1 MQTNPE
7 HKPLG
12 ALREQL
18 DRIDTTILAALADRD
33 AVITGIAASKAS
45 DARPVRDPDREREL
59 LDRLTRRASDAGM
72 NPHYVEQVFR
82 RIIDHSV
89 RQQSRQLTTTPP
101 AATAATTAAPLVIA
115 YQGGEGAWSQL
126 AARAHTATLDRPI
139 TTLGCPTFAACL
151 AAVRERRADLA
162 ILPVENNVAG
172 AIDEVL
178 DLLDESELPIVG
190 EEVLPVEHCLIGLP
204 GASLDTIRV
213 VRSHPQALSQCRN
226 WLSQRARWAVE
237 PHVDTALAV
246 AQVASDGDPAAAAI
260 ASEAAAAHHG
270 LQVLQRGIAD
280 AGGNATRFVLV
291 SRDAVPLP
299 PLNVPCR
306 TTLVFAVHDACGAL
320 AACLQEFASRGLNLS
335 RIASRPR
342 RRTPGQ
348 YAFHADVEGHIGD
361 AGTQAA
367 LDALGSRVTRLRV
380 LGCYPTTRSFASLPA
395 PGRDERT
402 RVVAPVSLTT
412 MASVAPGGPGSD
424 GPKLA
429 SRRPDR
435 GNTIVHVGSGESVS
449 VPIGAGCAPV
459 MIAGPC
465 SVESEEQVLACA
477 RAVKEA
483 GARILRGGCFKP
495 RTSPYAFQGLGLD
508 GLRLL
513 VEAGREY
520 GLPVVT
526 EVLDSDHVEAVA
538 ASADMLQIGARNM
551 QNFALLK
558 AVGRTD
564 RPVLLKRG
572 MVATLDE
579 WLHAAEYILA
589 QGNRQVVLCERGI
602 RTFETATRS
611 TLDLSA
617 VPVMQSRTH
626 LPVMVDPSHAAGHR
640 EPIPALTA
648 AALAV
653 GAHALIV
660 EIHPEPDRALSDGP
674 QALTLPQFRE
684 LMQQLAP
691 AMQ

>member
-1 MQTNPE
+1 MTTAPASVESVESLRNQLDQIDATI
-7 HKPLG
+7 LS
-12 ALREQL
+12 ALRS
-18 DRIDTTILAALADRD
+18 RD
-33 AVITGIAASKAS
+33 DVISGMAASKVA
-45 DARPVRDPDREREL
+45 AGGRPVRDPQREQAL
-59 LDRLTRRASDAGM
+59 LARLSQRAAEAGL
-72 NPHYVEQVFR
+72 NTHYVEQVFR
-82 RIIDHSV
+82 QILDHSV
-89 RQQSRQLTTTPP
+89 RLQSRALTP
-101 AATAATTAAPLVIA
+101 ATGSATDDRPLMIA
-115 YQGGEGAWSQL
+115 FQGGDGAYRQL
-126 AARAHTATLDRPI
+126 AARAHTASLGREVQTLA
-139 TTLGCPTFAACL
+139 CNTFAACV

-190 EEVLPVEHCLIGLP
+190 EEVLPVQHCLIGLP
-204 GASLDTIRV
+204 GASLGDIRV
-213 VRSHPQALSQCRN
+213 VRSHPQALAQCRN
-226 WLSQRARWAVE
+226 WLAERARWRVE

-246 AQVASDGDPAAAAI
+246 AQVAGDNDPTAAAI

-270 LQVLQRGIAD
+270 LQVLQHGIAD
-280 AGGNATRFVLV
+280 AGGNSTRFVLV
-291 SRDAVPLP
+291 ARESALP

-306 TTLVFAVHDACGAL
+306 TTLVFAVQDHCGAL
-320 AACLQEFASRGLNLS
+320 ASCLQEFASRGLNLS

-348 YAFHADVEGHIGD
+348 YAFHADMEGHIAD
-361 AGTQAA
+361 ERARAA
-367 LDALGSRVTRLRV
+367 LDALGAHVTRLRV
-380 LGCYPTTRSFASLPA
+380 LGCYPTTGTPA
-395 PGRDERT
+395 AWSGRAVDEAT
-402 RVVAPVSLTT
+402 SRVVAPVSLTT
-412 MASVAPGGPGSD
+412 VAAVASNPADG
-424 GPKLA
+424 GPKLV

-435 GNTIVHVGSGESVS
+435 GDTIVHVGTVN
-449 VPIGAGCAPV
+449 IGAGCAPV

-465 SVESEEQVLACA
+465 SVESEVQVLACA

-483 GARILRGGCFKP
+483 GAKILRGGCFKP

-513 VEAGREY
+513 VAAGREY

-538 ASADMLQIGARNM
+538 AEADMLQIGARNM

-564 RPVLLKRG
+564 RPVMLKRG
-572 MVATLDE
+572 MVATIDE

-617 VPVMQSRTH
+617 IPVLQQRTH
-626 LPVMVDPSHAAGHR
+626 LPVMVDPSHAAGRR

-653 GAHALIV
+653 GAHALMV
-660 EIHPEPDRALSDGP
+660 EVHPEPDRALSDGP
-674 QALTLPQFRE
+674 QALTPEQFAE
-684 LMQQLAP
+684 LMRRLAP
-691 AMQ
+691 AMA